1 MDDNL
6 RGLGEKEAEE
16 VLDFLARKVGYDKLM
31 FDESCI
37 VLASKERRKKE
48 RRKVSSLHIYS
59 GAYVDH
65 MIASFKTYSDILGN
79 MLKMSG
85 SGLEILTSDNLVF
98 LHADASLEKIL
109 VEMDLGY
116 GNEVAIGK

>member
-31 FDESCI
+31 FNESCI
-37 VLASKERRKKE
+37 ALASKERRKI
-48 RRKVSSLHIYS
+48 SSLHVYS
-59 GAYVDH
+59 GAYVEH
-65 MIASFKTYSDILGN
+65 MIASFKTYSGILGN
-79 MLKMSG
+79 MLKMSK
-85 SGLEILTSDNLVF
+85 SGLEILASGNQVF
-98 LHADASLEKIL
+98 LPADASLEKIL

-116 GNEVAIGK
+116 ENEVAIGK